1 MGNWFVKSFD
11 NYFKFI
17 DEESSMIVLTSGSV
31 DDSGSVHN
39 VISYNF
45 LSESVPKYEG
55 IRDSFISSSFFTS
68 SYTGSDEYIE
78 TLSISDWKKLD
89 VNLHKRPVMFVLGRG
104 KRN

>member
-17 DEESSMIVLTSGSV
+17 DEDSSMIVLTSGSV
-31 DDSGSVHN
+31 NESGSVDT

-55 IRDSFISSSFFTS
+55 IRDSLISSSYFTS
-68 SYTGSDEYIE
+68 SYTGSSEPVPQIISESLWEEKKTELKSYIINS
-78 TLSISDWKKLD
+78 L
-89 VNLHKRPVMFVLGRG
+89 
-104 KRN
+104 

>member
-17 DEESSMIVLTSGSV
+17 DESSSMIVLTSGSI
-31 DDSGSVHN
+31 DESGSVN
-39 VISYNF
+39 TVIAFNY

-68 SYTGSDEYIE
+68 SYTGSSEPVPQIISESLWEEKKTELKSYI
-78 TLSISDWKKLD
+78 IN
-89 VNLHKRPVMFVLGRG
+89 NL
-104 KRN
+104 

>member
-17 DEESSMIVLTSGSV
+17 DEDSSMIVLTSGSV
-31 DDSGSVHN
+31 NESGSVDT

-45 LSESVPKYEG
+45 LSESVPKYES

-68 SYTGSDEYIE
+68 SYTGSSEPVPQIISESLWEEKKTELKSYIINS
-78 TLSISDWKKLD
+78 L
-89 VNLHKRPVMFVLGRG
+89 
-104 KRN
+104 

>member
-68 SYTGSDEYIE
+68 SYTGSSEPVPQIISESLWEEKKTELKSYI
-78 TLSISDWKKLD
+78 I
-89 VNLHKRPVMFVLGRG
+89 N
-104 KRN
+104 NI

>member
-17 DEESSMIVLTSGSV
+17 DEDSSMIVLTSGSV
-31 DDSGSVHN
+31 NESGSADT

-68 SYTGSDEYIE
+68 SYTGSSEPVPQIISESLWEEKKTELKSYIINS
-78 TLSISDWKKLD
+78 L
-89 VNLHKRPVMFVLGRG
+89 
-104 KRN
+104 

>member
-17 DEESSMIVLTSGSV
+17 DDDSSMIVLTSGSINE
-31 DDSGSVHN
+31 SGSVDT

-45 LSESVPKYEG
+45 LSESVPKYES

-68 SYTGSDEYIE
+68 SYTGSSEPVPQIISESLWEEKKTELKSYI
-78 TLSISDWKKLD
+78 LNSL
-89 VNLHKRPVMFVLGRG
+89 
-104 KRN
+104 